1 MRTRRAVVVGVVAL
15 AVVLI
20 SAALAPQAVG
30 TVLVAFSFLVF
41 VIALIGLSRPEWVR
55 LPNRAASVWVWALSF
70 GLLVAG
76 STLMAPQNG
85 EVVRSDSRRSP
96 AGERVIDPRVHDES
110 SFRPEVQR
118 LLRNDGLR
126 VVATAARAFHNDV
139 EVWVNEDATALIG
152 STTCD
157 QQRDFAA
164 SLWAEWRE
172 LGDVPPTGAGV
183 TSKSYTGRTL
193 ASAEQGFTGA
203 QFHCE

>member
-1 MRTRRAVVVGVVAL
+1 MRTRRAVVVGVAAL
-15 AVVLI
+15 AVV
-20 SAALAPQAVG
+20 SVAAALAPRSVGIVLAAFSVVVFLWAAVG
-30 TVLVAFSFLVF
+30 LL
-41 VIALIGLSRPEWVR
+41 RPELAR
-55 LPNRAASVWVWALSF
+55 LPNRAASVWVWAVSF

-76 STLMAPQNG
+76 STLMAPP
-85 EVVRSDSRRSP
+85 EDVVRSDTRSAP
-96 AGERVIDPRVHDES
+96 VRDRVIDPRVHDES

-126 VVATAARAFHNDV
+126 LVATAARAFHNDV

-183 TSKSYTGRTL
+183 TIKSYTGRTL
-193 ASAEQGFTGA
+193 ASAEQGLTGA
-203 QFHCE
+203 QFHCD